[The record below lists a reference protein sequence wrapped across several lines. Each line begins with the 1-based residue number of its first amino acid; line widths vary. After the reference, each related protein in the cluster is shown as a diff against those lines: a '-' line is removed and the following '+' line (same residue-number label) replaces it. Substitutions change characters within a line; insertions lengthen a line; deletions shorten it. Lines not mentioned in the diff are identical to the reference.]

1 MRIML
6 IGASGTIGNAIGQA
20 LSERHEILRVGRS
33 GGDLRADIA
42 DPNALRAMFR
52 TAAPY
57 DAVVCAAGLAAFGE
71 LDRLTDEEFQLGLS
85 SKLMGQVNM
94 VRLGLSGITDAGSF
108 TLTSGVLSQEPIPGS
123 SAISMVNAGVEA
135 FVRAAA
141 LEMPRGVRLNVVS
154 PPWVRETLEAMGWDP
169 SPGLPAAA
177 VAKAYVDCVEGGMTG
192 TVIDARDYA

>member
-1 MRIML
+1 MKIIL
-6 IGASGTIGNAIGQA
+6 VGASGTIGNAVGQA

-33 GGDLRADIA
+33 GGDIRADIA
-42 DPNALRAMFR
+42 DPDALRAMFR

-85 SKLMGQVNM
+85 SKLMGQVNL

-141 LEMPRGVRLNVVS
+141 WRCRAGCASTWCRRRGFAKRSRPWDGTHRRVCRPRPLRRHM
-154 PPWVRETLEAMGWDP
+154 WTAW
-169 SPGLPAAA
+169 
-177 VAKAYVDCVEGGMTG
+177 KAG
-192 TVIDARDYA
+192 